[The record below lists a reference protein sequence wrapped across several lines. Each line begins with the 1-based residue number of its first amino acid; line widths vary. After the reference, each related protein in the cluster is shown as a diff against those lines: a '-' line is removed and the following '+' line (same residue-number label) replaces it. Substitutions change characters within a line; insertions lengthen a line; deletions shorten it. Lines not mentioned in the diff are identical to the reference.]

1 MHQSESDVRA
11 YHDDGL
17 VVGDMV
23 TKREERAVFP
33 QKSYP
38 ANHVHP
44 VRPVP
49 PVADVD
55 IPKRSLQAPCPTVRM
70 VSSTLGLSTVSSY
83 LSCPPPPPPPPP
95 PPSAPSTSSLVP
107 LLVYLPSL
115 LSCLA
120 PPPPLPWSHSWSF
133 YRLFLPV

>member
-1 MHQSESDVRA
+1 MHRRESDVRA
-11 YHDDGL
+11 HDDDDP
-17 VVGDMV
+17 VVRDMV

-70 VSSTLGLSTVSSY
+70 VSPRLVFLLSLLTCLAPLHLFPGPTLGLSTVSSY
-83 LSCPPPPPPPPP
+83 LSCPPPP
-95 PPSAPSTSSLVP
+95 
-107 LLVYLPSL
+107 LPRSH
-115 LSCLA
+115 SCLLYTSDA
-120 PPPPLPWSHSWSF
+120 ADDA
-133 YRLFLPV
+133 